1 MPEGTLSEGRHL
13 LLKKAEK
20 RFLQKTDLP
29 GKGRSVFL
37 KRGVGRE
44 GEERKKEGR
53 KKGRKK
59 EKKKLRRKGR
69 KGRKA
74 YF

>member
-1 MPEGTLSEGRHL
+1 MPEGILPEGRYL

-53 KKGRKK
+53 KKGERRKR
-59 EKKKLRRKGR
+59 KKLRRKGR

>member
-1 MPEGTLSEGRHL
+1 M
-13 LLKKAEK
+13 KKAEK
-20 RFLQKTDLP
+20 IFLQKTDLP
-29 GKGRSVFL
+29 GQGRSVFL
-37 KRGVGRE
+37 KRGVGRGGRE
-44 GEERKKEGR
+44 EERRE